1 MSYSQKIKNLLHRM
15 KKSNNISNNFKS
27 TNISRNCFNY
37 KNNKTLIN
45 EENYLNNTK
54 PLPYKK
60 NQNKYKTSHGN
71 KINDDKIEHI
81 QLYDKKNFINN
92 NKYKYNNNFIVETSY
107 EKSKSKISYKIKN
120 TKNYFRSSISNI
132 NINDNNNYS
141 NYNNIEEKNL
151 LYSKINHL
159 SSENK
164 NKYNVYFSYNK
175 EKNIKNLNNSD
186 DKIHN
191 VFKSDN
197 FNSKYLSSM
206 NSDKK
211 KITSYILKNN
221 NNEFKFYI
229 NNTSPINFSS
239 YYNKK
244 NFKINT
250 NITNENYITNINNS
264 YKNISSRI
272 IKRQPIK
279 TLSELFNEE
288 KNTMVNTNISNNN
301 PKKYKNLNQKLLL
314 IDKGYNFIY
323 DNKNKKSKFKR
334 NYNSSSNIRERD
346 YHYGGKIILSLNE
359 NSLKKKRKKIKNLN
373 YFITIIQSFWR
384 GYMLRKLIKITRE
397 LFLLFFPFS
406 NKIKKLF
413 NKYKKYYFSLFKNNI
428 KQFFTRKNIIKGHI
442 NNINRIKKNS
452 ILYNKNN
459 NNHKSQKFIKKN
471 VNITPLLT
479 KENHLKKNKNNYNP
493 INASKNDIK
502 QLKINSIFYHTKKT
516 SFNKNENKSK
526 IMKNSNKLK
535 TNDFN
540 LKIENYNHIT
550 NRRLIKRTFY
560 KKFNNVSPEYRNI
573 ELNINNSLKNTLY
586 KQKNNNLNN
595 YSSSISIFFQTQ
607 FPESRINSLKNLV
620 YINKNKK
627 PKNSIKLDM
636 FEKIKNKLFNN
647 FYLTICKCIKK
658 TIYRFYW
665 NKLLLKLKQIKIIAS
680 YNEKKINILK
690 SIIINITNKIKK
702 KYFRKY
708 RENILIEKIKTK
720 LFYLTDYSQTNCS
733 LFNSK
738 YIKLKNKEKS
748 KTQKLLYIFRKYNL
762 LKIEKNYFSI
772 WKMNIFNIDFPLYSS
787 RYKYSKQKMQN
798 YIKKMINYNIDDMK
812 KENQQIIYKRNNNY
826 IPKDER
832 IPIKKNM
839 TQSNLYIKN
848 YISPK
853 NEKSQNYK
861 KKISNKSIKLNSII
875 HQSKQ
880 NQSCNNVNENKLFSS
895 NKIKE
900 IFDEINNKN
909 LLYTFFNLW
918 KKKIKKKIIKKNKS
932 SFNRNIFLKYVLL
945 YLKYFMNANKQIINN
960 KIKIGFYLFIWYKK
974 AFINNKRKKLFFLN
988 YQNNL

>member
-1 MSYSQKIKNLLHRM
+1 
-15 KKSNNISNNFKS
+15 
-27 TNISRNCFNY
+27 
-37 KNNKTLIN
+37 
-45 EENYLNNTK
+45 
-54 PLPYKK
+54 
-60 NQNKYKTSHGN
+60 
-71 KINDDKIEHI
+71 
-81 QLYDKKNFINN
+81 
-92 NKYKYNNNFIVETSY
+92 
-107 EKSKSKISYKIKN
+107 
-120 TKNYFRSSISNI
+120 
-132 NINDNNNYS
+132 
-141 NYNNIEEKNL
+141 
-151 LYSKINHL
+151 
-159 SSENK
+159 
-164 NKYNVYFSYNK
+164 
-175 EKNIKNLNNSD
+175 
-186 DKIHN
+186 
-191 VFKSDN
+191 
-197 FNSKYLSSM
+197 
-206 NSDKK
+206 
-211 KITSYILKNN
+211 
-221 NNEFKFYI
+221 
-229 NNTSPINFSS
+229 
-239 YYNKK
+239 
-244 NFKINT
+244 
-250 NITNENYITNINNS
+250 
-264 YKNISSRI
+264 
-272 IKRQPIK
+272 
-279 TLSELFNEE
+279 
-288 KNTMVNTNISNNN
+288 
-301 PKKYKNLNQKLLL
+301 
-314 IDKGYNFIY
+314 
-323 DNKNKKSKFKR
+323 
-334 NYNSSSNIRERD
+334 
-346 YHYGGKIILSLNE
+346 
-359 NSLKKKRKKIKNLN
+359 
-373 YFITIIQSFWR
+373 
-384 GYMLRKLIKITRE
+384 
-397 LFLLFFPFS
+397 
-406 NKIKKLF
+406 
-413 NKYKKYYFSLFKNNI
+413 
-428 KQFFTRKNIIKGHI
+428 
-442 NNINRIKKNS
+442 
-452 ILYNKNN
+452 
-459 NNHKSQKFIKKN
+459 
-471 VNITPLLT
+471 
-479 KENHLKKNKNNYNP
+479 
-493 INASKNDIK
+493 
-502 QLKINSIFYHTKKT
+502 
-516 SFNKNENKSK
+516 
-526 IMKNSNKLK
+526 MKNSNKLK
-535 TNDFN
+535 TNDSN

-560 KKFNNVSPEYRNI
+560 KKFNNVSPENRNI

-627 PKNSIKLDM
+627 SKNSIKLDM

-665 NKLLLKLKQIKIIAS
+665 NKLLLKVKQIKIIAS

-772 WKMNIFNIDFPLYSS
+772 WKMNLFNIDFPLYSS

-853 NEKSQNYK
+853 NEKFQNYK

-909 LLYTFFNLW
+909 LQYIFFNLW

-945 YLKYFMNANKQIINN
+945 YLKYFMNENKQIINN